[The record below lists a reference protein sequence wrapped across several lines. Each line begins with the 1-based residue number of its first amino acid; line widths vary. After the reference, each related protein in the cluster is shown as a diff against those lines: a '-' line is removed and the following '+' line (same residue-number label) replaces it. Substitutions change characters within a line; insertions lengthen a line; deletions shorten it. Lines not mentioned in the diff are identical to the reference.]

1 MKIKLLSS
9 GAKIPTRAENGA
21 AGYDL
26 YVPQDT
32 TINPGRN
39 IVPLNISMAIPTG
52 YEGQIRPRSGFSA
65 KGMEGYPATGQG
77 QYDPKPQRYDAD
89 VIIGTI
95 DSSFRG
101 TVGVLVKSYEKE
113 AFYVAKGTRIAQLV
127 IEKHLSE
134 EFEVVDSLD
143 ETERGT
149 GGFGST
155 GTN

>member
-9 GAKIPTRAENGA
+9 GAKVPTRATEKS

-39 IVPLNISMAIPTG
+39 IVPLNISVAIPSG

-65 KGMEGYPATGQG
+65 KGMEGYPATGQA

-89 VIIGTI
+89 VIVGTI
-95 DSSFRG
+95 DADYVG
-101 TVGVLVKSYEKE
+101 NIGVLIKSYEKE

-134 EFEVVDSLD
+134 EFEPVNSLD

>member
-9 GAKIPTRAENGA
+9 GAKVPTRATEKS

-39 IVPLNISMAIPTG
+39 IIPLNISVAIPSG

-65 KGMEGYPATGQG
+65 KGVEGYPATGQA

-89 VIIGTI
+89 VIVGTI
-95 DSSFRG
+95 DADYVG
-101 TVGVLVKSYEKE
+101 NIGVLVKSYEKE

-134 EFEVVDSLD
+134 EFEVVGSLD